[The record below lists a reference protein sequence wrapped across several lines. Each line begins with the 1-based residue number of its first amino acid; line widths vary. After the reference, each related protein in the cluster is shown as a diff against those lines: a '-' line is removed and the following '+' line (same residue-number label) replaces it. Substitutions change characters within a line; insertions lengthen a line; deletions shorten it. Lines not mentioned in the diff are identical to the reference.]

1 MNHPAQM
8 FMHFRLALYTPMR
21 VLRTAHSY
29 KVHLSTDFNLYKRW
43 RFFYAQKIQTILMKI
58 VNDCHH
64 HSYDDKRETNLK
76 EHKNNKKHTRDIFTR
91 RQKFTPLMGDTR
103 CWVHTRSYIR
113 CRHVQHC
120 IAAKIMH
127 NDNNSSNNKKASRKW
142 EET

>member
-8 FMHFRLALYTPMR
+8 CIYFRLALYTPMW

-29 KVHLSTDFNLYKRW
+29 KVHLSTDFNLYKMW

-76 EHKNNKKHTRDIFTR
+76 EHKNNKKTHTRYFHKEAKIHAAHGRYEMLGTHAFI
-91 RQKFTPLMGDTR
+91 
-103 CWVHTRSYIR
+103 HR
-113 CRHVQHC
+113 CRYVQHC